1 MLLNLSA
8 EDQAFQ
14 EEVRAFMSKSAPP
27 ALRQKVERHQ
37 ALTREDFL
45 TWHRILY
52 DQGWIA
58 PGWPVEFGGTGWSP
72 MQRHLYQ
79 EELALAS
86 MPMVM
91 PFGIN
96 MVGPVIM
103 RFGNEE
109 QKARYL
115 PRILSGEDWWCQGYS
130 EPGSGSDLAS
140 LKTKAER
147 DGDHYI
153 INGAKTW
160 TSYAQFANMMFCLVR
175 TSNEGKQQHGIS
187 FLLIDMESDGIT
199 VKPIRT
205 MDGGVEV
212 NEVFF
217 DDVRVP
223 VENLIGEEGRGW
235 TYAKFLLGNERTG
248 MARIG
253 RNRLYLDRIRSIA
266 AQEPL
271 GDGTLLDDQKFR
283 EKIAAIEIDILALES
298 LVLQVLAEESAG
310 TVPGPEASFLKIRG
324 TEIEQAITELTME
337 AVGHSA
343 MPFQPEVLEE
353 GWNQE
358 PVGPDYAVG
367 AAPVYFNFR
376 KASIYGGTNEI
387 QKNIVAKMILG
398 A

>member
-14 EEVRAFMSKSAPP
+14 DEVRSFMTESAPA
-27 ALRQKVERHQ
+27 ALRQKVERNQ
-37 ALTREDFL
+37 TLTREDFL
-45 TWHRILY
+45 SWHRILY
-52 DQGWIA
+52 ARGWIA
-58 PGWPVEFGGTGWSP
+58 PAWPVEFGGPGWSP
-72 MQRHLYQ
+72 MQRHIFQ

-86 MPMVM
+86 MPMIM

-103 RFGNEE
+103 RFGNDT
-109 QKARYL
+109 QRAKYL

-140 LKTKAER
+140 LKTRAER
-147 DGDHYI
+147 DGDVYVV
-153 INGAKTW
+153 NGAKTW
-160 TSYAQFANMMFCLVR
+160 TTHANFADMMFCLVR
-175 TSNEGKQQHGIS
+175 TSNEGKRQNGIT
-187 FLLIDMESDGIT
+187 FLLIDMKSEGVT

-205 MDGGVEV
+205 MDGGVEI
-212 NEVFF
+212 NEVFL
-217 DDVRVP
+217 DEVRVP

-253 RNRLYLDRIRSIA
+253 RSRKHLDRIRSIA

-271 GDGTLLDDQKFR
+271 GDGTLLDDQKFQ

-337 AVGHSA
+337 AVGNYA
-343 MPFQPEVLEE
+343 MPYQPEVLEQ
-353 GWNQE
+353 GWNEE

-367 AAPVYFNFR
+367 AAPLYFNFR

-387 QKNIVAKMILG
+387 QKNIVARMILG
-398 A
+398 V